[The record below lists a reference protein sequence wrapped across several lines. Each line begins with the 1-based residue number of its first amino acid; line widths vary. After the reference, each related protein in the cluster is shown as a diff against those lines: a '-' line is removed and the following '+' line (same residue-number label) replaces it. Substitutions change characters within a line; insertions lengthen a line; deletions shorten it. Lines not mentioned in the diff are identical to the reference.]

1 MLPVTVGDI
10 IYWKYEGQAKYI
22 YQGDGVQIKKHT
34 NGDDECSG
42 LTWLDDN
49 INKPTKAQIDSWRAD
64 AEEAYKWDDVRA
76 ERDAMLRDS
85 DKVMLSDYPIHEVGR
100 TDWEVYRQAL
110 RDLPQTYSSS
120 SSSVIYPEPPA

>member
-1 MLPVTVGDI
+1 MLPVKVGDI
-10 IYWKYEGQAKYI
+10 IHWKYEGQANYI

-76 ERDAMLRDS
+76 ERDKKLAS
-85 DKVMLSDYPIHEVGR
+85 SDYVMMADYPMEDKS
-100 TDWEVYRQAL
+100 DWEAYRQEL
-110 RDLPQTYSSS
+110 RDLPASNDNPDLI
-120 SSSVIYPEPPA
+120 VFPDKPNG

>member
-10 IYWKYEGQAKYI
+10 IHWKYEGQAKYI

-76 ERDAMLRDS
+76 ERDKKLAS
-85 DKVMLSDYPIHEVGR
+85 SDYVMMADYPMEDKS
-100 TDWEVYRQAL
+100 DWEAYRQEL
-110 RDLPQTYSSS
+110 RDLPASNDNPDLI
-120 SSSVIYPEPPA
+120 VFPDKPNG